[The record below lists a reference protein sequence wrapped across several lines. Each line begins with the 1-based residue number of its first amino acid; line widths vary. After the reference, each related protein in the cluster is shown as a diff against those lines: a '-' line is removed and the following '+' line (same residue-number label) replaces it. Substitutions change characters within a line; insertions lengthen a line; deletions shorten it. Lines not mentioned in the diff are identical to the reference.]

1 MALIVPPELEQRV
14 TALAQRM
21 SRDPQDVLADLLDEA
36 LADDDDFIAFGQKRW
51 AEGDAAVAR
60 GEYFEGS
67 PREIMDRIRAKAAS
81 SA

>member
-14 TALAQRM
+14 TALAEKT
-21 SRDPQDVLADLLDEA
+21 SRDPQEVLADLLDDA
-36 LADDDDFIAFGQKRW
+36 LADDDALVILARQRW
-51 AEGDAAVAR
+51 ANGDAAVAR
-60 GEYFEGS
+60 GDYFEGS

>member
-14 TALAQRM
+14 TALAEKT
-21 SRDPQDVLADLLDEA
+21 SRDPQELLADLLDEA
-36 LADDDDFIAFGQKRW
+36 LAEDDNFIAFARQRW
-51 AEGDAAVAR
+51 ADGDAAVAR
-60 GEYFEGS
+60 CDYFEGS

>member
-14 TALAQRM
+14 TALAQEM
-21 SRDPQDVLADLLDEA
+21 SRDPQELLADLLDEA
-36 LADDDDFIAFGQKRW
+36 LGEDFIAFARQRW
-51 AEGDAAVAR
+51 ADGDTAAAR
-60 GEYFEGS
+60 GDYFEGS